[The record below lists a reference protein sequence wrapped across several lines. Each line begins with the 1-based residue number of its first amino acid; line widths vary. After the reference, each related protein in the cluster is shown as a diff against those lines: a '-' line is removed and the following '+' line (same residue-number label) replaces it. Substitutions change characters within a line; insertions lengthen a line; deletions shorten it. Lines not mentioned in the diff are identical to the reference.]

1 MANAKRYTVMVDG
14 KSIYVGPVRSA
25 ELVYNSIVA
34 LFPIVPE
41 LPARHQVVLA
51 FGQVPDLPDP
61 DQTYI
66 V

>member
-1 MANAKRYTVMVDG
+1 MANAKRYTVVVDG

-25 ELVYNSIVA
+25 ELVYNSLVSVIP
-34 LFPIVPE
+34 LVPE
-41 LPARHQVVLA
+41 LAQHQILLA